1 MRGALEGI
9 RVLDLTQVLA
19 GPFCTMLLADHGAD
33 VIKIEAPQG
42 DLTRSIGPFL
52 ADDTARR
59 YSGYYQ
65 SVNRNKRGIVLDLK
79 TGRDRARFLAMVEG
93 VDVVAENFRVGV
105 MDRLGL
111 GYETLCARNP
121 RLVYAAIRGFGDPR
135 TGASP
140 YAEWPA
146 FDIVAQ
152 AMGGFLGITG
162 PGVPMKAGPGIG
174 DLVPGMLCAFGI
186 LAAVRHAER
195 TGEGQFLDVAM
206 YDAMLALCERIVFQH
221 AFTGVVPT
229 PEGNDHPMACPYSV
243 VEAADGWI
251 AIACPQDP
259 EWRALCAAMERPELA
274 ADPRYASN
282 ASRLA
287 HAGEVMAI
295 VRDWTVRHTKAEL
308 AVRLGGRVPYGPAND
323 VAEIF
328 ADPHVAARGMLAS
341 LELPGCA
348 PGAVVANTP
357 IHFTATPGGVRTRA
371 PTLGEHTAEVLREF
385 GLDAD

>member
-1 MRGALEGI
+1 MNGALEGI

-65 SVNRNKRGIVLDLK
+65 SVNRNKRGMVLDLK
-79 TGRDRARFLAMVEG
+79 SERDRARFLAMVER

-111 GYETLCARNP
+111 GYETLRARNP

-174 DLVPGMLCAFGI
+174 DIVPGMLCAFGI
-186 LAAVRHAER
+186 LAAVRHAAEEEGWKIEEGDGDGGFDLVGKPRER
-195 TGEGQFLDVAM
+195 NGRK
-206 YDAMLALCERIVFQH
+206 ERL
-221 AFTGVVPT
+221 VV
-229 PEGNDHPMACPYSV
+229 
-243 VEAADGWI
+243 
-251 AIACPQDP
+251 
-259 EWRALCAAMERPELA
+259 
-274 ADPRYASN
+274 
-282 ASRLA
+282 
-287 HAGEVMAI
+287 
-295 VRDWTVRHTKAEL
+295 VRSSTEDL
-308 AVRLGGRVPYGPAND
+308 
-323 VAEIF
+323 EI
-328 ADPHVAARGMLAS
+328 LAS
-341 LELPGCA
+341 WLATRELRTVVDRTLPLASFREAFERLESR
-348 PGAVVANTP
+348 
-357 IHFTATPGGVRTRA
+357 RTR
-371 PTLGEHTAEVLREF
+371 GKIVIEVSPN
-385 GLDAD
+385 